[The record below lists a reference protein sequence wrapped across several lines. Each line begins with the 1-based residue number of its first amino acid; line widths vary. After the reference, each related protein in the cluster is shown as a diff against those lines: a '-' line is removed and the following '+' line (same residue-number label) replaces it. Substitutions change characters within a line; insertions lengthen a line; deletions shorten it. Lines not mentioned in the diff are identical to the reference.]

1 MPTNECIPFIDGPVT
16 QLTGLA
22 TAAITGKR
30 MVAISANRESG
41 PGLAADGSTGVNYK
55 IAHAGAGAK
64 ALGVAAYDIANGARG
79 PVIVEGVVPVTASGS
94 IAAGAQVEVAAT
106 GKVATLASGKAV
118 GIALTGAADGDDA
131 EILLTP

>member
-1 MPTNECIPFIDGPVT
+1 MGE
-16 QLTGLA
+16 
-22 TAAITGKR
+22 
-30 MVAISANRESG
+30 SAEQ
-41 PGLAADGSTGVNYK
+41 V
-55 IAHAGAGAK
+55 AK